1 MTAKQHIFRVRRN
14 YNQWVANQT
23 LEDYALRFTAKSA
36 RRWSAARV
44 ATTALGAISFL
55 ALEAIGGAITLHY
68 GFNNAVAAI
77 LAVSAIIFLT
87 AIPISYYAAKYGV
100 DIDLLTRGAGFG
112 YIGST
117 ITSLI
122 YASFT
127 FIFFALEAAIMAMAL
142 DLLFGIPLA
151 WGYLISS
158 VVIIPLVTHG
168 ITFISR
174 FQLWTQPFWLL
185 LQLLPFVFIV
195 YADASAVESWT
206 AFSGGSVA
214 DSNTAN
220 DAPTGINILLFGAA
234 SAVIFSLIAQIG
246 EQVDFLRFLP
256 EPTPKTRWRWWAAL
270 IAGGPGWIVIGA
282 IKILAG
288 SFLAVLALNHGIGLE
303 EAADPTRMYMVAFSY
318 IASSPDVALSLAGIF
333 VILSQLKINVTNAYA
348 GSIAWSN
355 FFSRLTHSH
364 PGRVVWLVFNV
375 AIALLLM
382 ELGVYRALEQ
392 TLGFYGI
399 VAVAWLG
406 SLVADLVINKPLGLS
421 PKHIEFKRAHL
432 YDINPVGV
440 GSMLLASIIGIV
452 CHGGLFGEIA
462 QALSHFTALA
472 AALICAPVIAF
483 ITRGRYY
490 LARPVASISEAE
502 KNHDGLQKNVTVS
515 CCICE
520 HRFEYEDM
528 TYCPAYA
535 GNICSL
541 CCSLDARC
549 QDHCKPNAGY
559 VSQVGDFLKRFL
571 PDSISANIHSQLGH
585 FIILVTVIN
594 GLSAILLSLIYF
606 QTPID
611 APETAALLETTLW
624 KVFFLLVII
633 TGVVSW
639 LFVLAHESRVVAQE
653 ESQRQTRLLMEEI
666 EAHELTDQ
674 ALQTAKEQADAAN
687 LAKSRYLSGISH
699 ELRSPLNAVLGY
711 AQLLEK
717 ANDIPTSRKDALGVI
732 RRSGEHLAD
741 LIEGLLDISKIEAGR
756 LDLHQ
761 DQVRLS
767 SLLEQLVH
775 MFRLQAEAKGLEFIY
790 QCTDRLPDL
799 VRTDEKRLRQILINL
814 LSNAVKYT
822 DKGQVIFKL
831 RYRSQVAEF
840 TVTDTGEGIAQ
851 ENIERIFRPFERVRR
866 AGSTATGTGLGL
878 TITRLLCEIMG
889 GDIAVTSQLGNGSQ
903 FKASLMLASITSPQR
918 ETITAPVQ
926 TIYGYQGP
934 VRRLLV
940 VDDEESHRQLM
951 RALLSP
957 LGFDIIDMDNPLLVI
972 DQLQYE
978 TDQGTAP
985 NLIMLDVS
993 LPEMSGWQLAEQLR
1007 AHHYHGPIMMVS
1019 ADASEGKEHQ
1029 DSDEKN
1035 SVQDQRD
1042 VLHQPLHNA
1051 YVIKPVRLPHLLD
1064 HIGNLLDLTWCYE
1077 KKAETP
1083 APYDVLF
1090 PALNSIINDID
1101 KKNNSLQDRRPIIG
1115 SDKTASLDNQS
1126 LDNQSLDNE
1135 MLQQLKKLA
1144 VIGHKKGLQEYIQ
1157 QLLQTLAH
1165 NPSESQWLQHLLQL
1179 SSNFQFEKIIA
1190 LVDAHCI
1197 HAEALY

>member
-77 LAVSAIIFLT
+77 MVVSLIIFLT

-158 VVIIPLVTHG
+158 LAIIPLVTHG

-174 FQLWTQPFWLL
+174 FQLWSQPLWII
-185 LQLLPFVFIV
+185 LQLLPFVFII

-206 AFSGGSVA
+206 AFSGSLQAQDVPREGV
-214 DSNTAN
+214 
-220 DAPTGINILLFGAA
+220 NILLFGAA

-256 EPTPKTRWRWWAAL
+256 APKPHTRLRWWAAL

-288 SFLAVLALNHGIGLE
+288 SFLAVLTLNHGISIS

-318 IASSPDVALSLAGIF
+318 IASSPEVALAIAGIF

-440 GSMLLASIIGIV
+440 GSMLLASIVGII
-452 CHGGLFGEIA
+452 CHTGILGDVA
-462 QALSHFTALA
+462 QALSHFIALGL
-472 AALICAPVIAF
+472 ALICAPLIAF
-483 ITRGRYY
+483 ATGGRYY
-490 LARPVASISEAE
+490 LARPVVNVMDDADHSEGTHA
-502 KNHDGLQKNVTVS
+502 TIS

-520 HRFEYEDM
+520 HKFETEDM
-528 TYCPAYA
+528 THCPAYA
-535 GNICSL
+535 GHICSL

-549 QDHCKPNAGY
+549 QDYCKPGANY
-559 VSQVGDFLKRFL
+559 STQLSDFFKVFL
-571 PDSISANIHSQLGH
+571 PKSITANINSRVGH
-585 FIILVTVIN
+585 FAILVLFIN

-611 APETAALLETTLW
+611 APETAALLEATLW

-666 EAHELTDQ
+666 EAHERTDR
-674 ALQTAKEQADAAN
+674 ALQTAKEEAEAAN
-687 LAKSRYLSGISH
+687 QAKSRYLTGISH

-717 ANDIPTSRKDALGVI
+717 DPSMPTHRKEALGVI

-761 DQVRLS
+761 DQVRIAVLM
-767 SLLEQLVH
+767 EQLVH
-775 MFRLQAEAKGLEFIY
+775 MFRLQAEAKGLTFIY
-790 QCTDRLPDL
+790 ECKDRLPEC

-814 LSNAVKYT
+814 LSNAIKYT
-822 DKGQVIFKL
+822 DKGSVIFKL

-840 TVTDTGEGIAQ
+840 TISDTGEGIAP

-878 TITRLLCEIMG
+878 TITRLLSEIMG
-889 GDIAVTSQLGNGSQ
+889 GDISVTSTLGSGST
-903 FKASLMLASITSPQR
+903 FKASLMLASISQPKA
-918 ETITAPVQ
+918 EFSTAPVQ
-926 TIYGYQGP
+926 TIYGYKGA
-934 VRRLLV
+934 VRTLML
-940 VDDEESHRQLM
+940 VDDEASHRQLV
-951 RALLSP
+951 RAMLAP
-957 LGFDIIDMDNPLLVI
+957 LGFEIIELDNPLLALDRLEQEI
-972 DQLQYE
+972 DNNNCP
-978 TDQGTAP
+978 D
-985 NLIMLDVS
+985 LIMLDVS
-993 LPEMSGWQLAEQLR
+993 MPGLNGWQLAKQLR
-1007 AHHYHGPIMMVS
+1007 EAGYHSPIIMVS
-1019 ADASEGKEHQ
+1019 ADASEGKDLPAHNNT
-1029 DSDEKN
+1029 DIT
-1035 SVQDQRD
+1035 
-1042 VLHQPLHNA
+1042 PLHNA
-1051 YVIKPVRLPHLLD
+1051 YVIKPVRINSLLD
-1064 HIGNLLDLTWCYE
+1064 HIGRLLNLVWCYE
-1077 KKAETP
+1077 KQEPIAKTQFIGALELPAEQHL
-1083 APYDVLF
+1083 D
-1090 PALNSIINDID
+1090 DIAQ
-1101 KKNNSLQDRRPIIG
+1101 L
-1115 SDKTASLDNQS
+1115 AS
-1126 LDNQSLDNE
+1126 
-1135 MLQQLKKLA
+1135 
-1144 VIGHKKGLQEYIQ
+1144 IGHKKGLQDKIQ
-1157 QLLQTLAH
+1157 QLKQSGTAH
-1165 NPSESQWLQHLLQL
+1165 PVFIAELTKLTT
-1179 SSNFQFEKIIA
+1179 NFQFEKILSLIDGEQNIA
-1190 LVDAHCI
+1190 EPATELKTKSTTKPLQTID
-1197 HAEALY
+1197 